1 MEKELPRRQTLEEFQ
16 RQYEAKLRESK
27 RQRSQVEEELESVSE
42 RWRTER
48 RRLTAE
54 IERLESSLSEAREAR
69 KKALVASNGNGID
82 LLDVAKI
89 QSAADEKV
97 RKASKAWDVER
108 DRLLKEIS
116 RLQRAVGDLIER
128 SNNPLRASAP
138 VREELE
144 AKLAEANRTRER
156 IEAGYVREKAS
167 WEEEKQHMTADLI
180 KAR

>member
-1 MEKELPRRQTLEEFQ
+1 MEKELPRRQTLEELQ
-16 RQYEAKLRESK
+16 RQYESKLRESK

-69 KKALVASNGNGID
+69 KRVLTAKNGNGID

-89 QSAADEKV
+89 QSNADEKV

-108 DRLLKEIS
+108 ERLLKEVS

-128 SNNPLRASAP
+128 SNNPLRTSVP
-138 VREELE
+138 LRDELE
-144 AKLAEANRTRER
+144 GKLTEANRVRER
-156 IEAGYVREKAS
+156 I
-167 WEEEKQHMTADLI
+167 
-180 KAR
+180 